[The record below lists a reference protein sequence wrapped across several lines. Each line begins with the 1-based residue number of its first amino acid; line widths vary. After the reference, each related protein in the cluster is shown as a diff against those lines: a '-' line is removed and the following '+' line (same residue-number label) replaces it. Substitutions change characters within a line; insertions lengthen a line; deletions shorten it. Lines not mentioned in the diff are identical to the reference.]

1 MLALQDSQLLPKRR
15 ILNEQP
21 STGTKAAGKQAEP

>member
-1 MLALQDSQLLPKRR
+1 MLALQDSQLLSKRQ

-21 STGTKAAGKQAEP
+21 SAGTKAAVK